1 MKKIEGKLYHLSHI
15 DLDGYGSQ
23 FLTTNLIKEVVCFNS
38 DYGKGIKEAL
48 INILELIDQDIEKN
62 IISSLLITDLNLI
75 EEDAFFIDSEMKKR
89 NRNITLLDHHATG
102 KSVSEKYDWYFLDT
116 SICATM
122 LTYNF
127 LKDAMGETFLNKTI
141 FKFFAE
147 VVNVYDLWKEEEK
160 VFFNYGKLLSFAIF
174 NTGYAFPK
182 EFKSYKTDFIL
193 YSLSV
198 IITSLYNKE
207 TISEIESIKLPL
219 IKLSYLKNKIPE
231 EIFVKDDII
240 LDDKY
245 NYFIYELMRK
255 IEYPIIIID
264 DKKIK
269 VFYDIDGGVFQN
281 ISSIFNSEKNK
292 EFDICI
298 NVLKSGKLSLRSKG
312 SEEKNNTSALSKKYF
327 NGGGHF
333 NASGGIIIVENKKEF
348 SKEEILEY
356 LKSI

>member
-23 FLTTNLIKEVVCFNS
+23 FLTTHLVEEVVCFNS
-38 DYGKGIKEAL
+38 DYGKGIKESL
-48 INILELIDQDIEKN
+48 VKILVLIDEDIKN
-62 IISSLLITDLNLI
+62 EINSSLLITDLNLI
-75 EEDAFFIDSEMKKR
+75 EEDAFFIDEEMNKR
-89 NRNITLLDHHATG
+89 NRNITLLDHHITG

-122 LTYNF
+122 LTYTF
-127 LKDAMGETFLNKTI
+127 LKDAIGERFLNNTI

-160 VFFNYGKLLSFAIF
+160 TFFNYGKLLNFAIF

-182 EFKSYKTDFIL
+182 EFKEYKSDFIL
-193 YSLSV
+193 YSLNF

-207 TISEIESIKLPL
+207 SIHEIESTNLPL
-219 IKLSYLKNKIPE
+219 IKLNYLKNKIPE
-231 EIFVKDDII
+231 EIFIKDDII

-245 NYFIYELMRK
+245 NYFIYELMK
-255 IEYPIIIID
+255 TMDYPIITID
-264 DKKIK
+264 NKKIK

-312 SEEKNNTSALSKKYF
+312 VEEKNNVSALSQKYF

-348 SKEEILEY
+348 SKEEVLDY